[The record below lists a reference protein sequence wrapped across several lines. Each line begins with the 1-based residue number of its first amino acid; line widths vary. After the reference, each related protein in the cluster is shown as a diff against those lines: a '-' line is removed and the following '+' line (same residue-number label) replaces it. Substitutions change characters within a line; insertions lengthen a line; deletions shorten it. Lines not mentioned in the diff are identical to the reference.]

1 MPIEEK
7 IKKVKTS
14 ALSSSKSCQSR
25 IIEKAKFTQEAMR
38 SFKNGILRWN

>member
-25 IIEKAKFTQEAMR
+25 IIEKAKFTQKAMR
-38 SFKNGILRWN
+38 SFKKGILRWN